1 MVKVKYTGEFYR
13 DLRDVLEEDEDYQEL
28 VDLAVE
34 RFVKN
39 PKDTR
44 LEVHPLKR
52 RMKGK
57 WAFSVDEDVRIVF
70 EPLGKNTVR
79 FLAIDGH
86 PEVYRQ
92 N

>member
-1 MVKVKYTGEFYR
+1 MVKVKHTGEFYS
-13 DLRDVLEEDEDYQEL
+13 DLRSVLEEDENYQEL

-52 RMKGK
+52 RMKDK
-57 WAFSVDEDVRIVF
+57 WAFSVDDDVRIVF
-70 EPLGKNTVR
+70 
-79 FLAIDGH
+79 
-86 PEVYRQ
+86 
-92 N
+92 